1 MTAPVATANSGTEPA
16 LPGWLRALVDRA
28 EDAALVFDSDL
39 AVICNNERAQE
50 ICQALDDT
58 RDPPLKQRARQSLAE
73 LRPLVERIRAASGDR
88 VDWYDATIVPL
99 ELDASPVAL
108 VVARDCTLEYNFST
122 ALVASR
128 ELYKDLVA
136 CSADFTW
143 ETLADGCF
151 SFVSKEGAF
160 GYRGHEFEGR
170 PAREW
175 LHEDSGAAPDSPF
188 QSQTEINEME
198 VVLKHK
204 DGGRVV
210 VLTSAKPV
218 FADDGTWL
226 ATRGVC
232 RDITEIWLR
241 SEAVR
246 LARGSELSIK
256 RIVDLIHDNLSAGD
270 MLSTAVHEVADALA
284 VDLCWICRGKPDT
297 RIEVLASTGDNPGDR
312 QAASESLAQ
321 VFENSVDEPC
331 VELAHGAERI
341 IAARCGHYEA
351 TLDYLVVAK
360 PAGEAVWTG
369 EERILL
375 QGVAE
380 HVGIVIAQAVAQER
394 LVALSQTDELTGL
407 LNRRAFDAEVTL
419 RIRHLLRTRRSGA
432 LLFLDLDNFKA
443 VNDIR
448 GHAAGDAAL
457 MAMAEVL
464 RRNTRAGDLIGRI
477 GGDEFALWLEESN
490 RAGAEG
496 KAGRLLSAFGVLKE
510 FSGSE
515 DRPLSVSIGIAMA
528 TPEQR
533 LELAELYAVADAAL
547 YRVKQTGK
555 GALAVGDVEILTKD
569 GEAPSC

>member
-1 MTAPVATANSGTEPA
+1 MEANPPIRRRTRLKTASPASETAEVQESATQK
-16 LPGWLRALVDRA
+16 
-28 EDAALVFDSDL
+28 SDGD
-39 AVICNNERAQE
+39 E
-50 ICQALDDT
+50 
-58 RDPPLKQRARQSLAE
+58 
-73 LRPLVERIRAASGDR
+73 SGD
-88 VDWYDATIVPL
+88 YDV
-99 ELDASPVAL
+99 
-108 VVARDCTLEYNFST
+108 
-122 ALVASR
+122 
-128 ELYKDLVA
+128 
-136 CSADFTW
+136 
-143 ETLADGCF
+143 
-151 SFVSKEGAF
+151 
-160 GYRGHEFEGR
+160 GYRKPPTKSQFKSGR
-170 PAREW
+170 
-175 LHEDSGAAPDSPF
+175 S
-188 QSQTEINEME
+188 
-198 VVLKHK
+198 
-204 DGGRVV
+204 
-210 VLTSAKPV
+210 
-218 FADDGTWL
+218 
-226 ATRGVC
+226 
-232 RDITEIWLR
+232 
-241 SEAVR
+241 
-246 LARGSELSIK
+246 
-256 RIVDLIHDNLSAGD
+256 
-270 MLSTAVHEVADALA
+270 
-284 VDLCWICRGKPDT
+284 
-297 RIEVLASTGDNPGDR
+297 
-312 QAASESLAQ
+312 
-321 VFENSVDEPC
+321 C

-351 TLDYLVVAK
+351 TLGYLVVAK

-375 QGVAE
+375 QGVAD

-464 RRNTRAGDLIGRI
+464 RRNTRAGDFIGRI

-528 TPEQR
+528 TPEER